1 MVVADKVFG
10 PVFLSSWPGYSSVM
24 TEVEL
29 PPERVEDKFKKWEE
43 TYAVENLEELP
54 ENKLQSQ
61 KHLFEAKVKEFK
73 AEYNPG
79 RLVTPEMAQIAGKE
93 PLTQNQFRRV
103 RRMID
108 DEADKVRMNFE
119 RAIGRRREKE
129 TERRNSFFVDLAGRV
144 SDSLTNVSVSFELPK
159 LR

>member
-10 PVFLSSWPGYSSVM
+10 PVFLSSWLGYSSVM

-61 KHLFEAKVKEFK
+61 KHLFEAEVKEFK

>member
-29 PPERVEDKFKKWEE
+29 PPE
-43 TYAVENLEELP
+43 
-54 ENKLQSQ
+54 LQSQ

>member
-1 MVVADKVFG
+1 M
-10 PVFLSSWPGYSSVM
+10 S
-24 TEVEL
+24 EVEL
-29 PPERVEDKFKKWEE
+29 PPERVKQKFEKWEV
-43 TYAVENLEELP
+43 TYAVDKLEELP
-54 ENKLQSQ
+54 ENKLRSK
-61 KHLFEAKVKEFK
+61 KHLFEAEVNEFK

-108 DEADKVRMNFE
+108 DEADKVRMNFD
-119 RAIGRRREKE
+119 RAIGRRKEME

-144 SDSLTNVSVSFELPK
+144 SDSLTNVSVSFDLPK
-159 LR
+159 LK

>member
-1 MVVADKVFG
+1 
-10 PVFLSSWPGYSSVM
+10 M

-29 PPERVEDKFKKWEE
+29 PPERVEEKFKKWEE
-43 TYAVENLEELP
+43 TYAVEKLEELP
-54 ENKLQSQ
+54 ENKLQSL
-61 KHLFEAKVKEFK
+61 KHLFEAEVKEFK
-73 AEYNPG
+73 TEYNPG
-79 RLVTPEMAQIAGKE
+79 RLVTSETAQIAGKE
-93 PLTQNQFRRV
+93 PLTQNQFRKV

-129 TERRNSFFVDLAGRV
+129 TERRNSFLVDLADRV

-159 LR
+159 LW